1 MILNWLIGG
10 PQGMGVDTSANSFAR
25 SCAYAGYWVFGKR
38 EYHSNITGEHSYFIV
53 SVSDREIKTHFD
65 PIDVLVSFEER
76 TLKLHIKDV
85 KPGGIVIYDEEIDI
99 AHIMKE
105 RGLDKEDFILVPIP
119 YKRIIKETADKFGL
133 KDLRKLEVM
142 RNSISVFAS
151 ASCIGLPE
159 ECVIKSMDFIFT
171 GRRRK
176 VLEPNKFAGHIAYEY
191 AKDYGKDF
199 PIKLGKRK
207 IPEKSRVILT
217 GTQATALGKLVAGC
231 RFQTYYPITPATDE
245 SEFLESLAGKY
256 RIVVVQT
263 EDEIAAI
270 TMATGASLAGARSA
284 TSTSGPGFSLM
295 VEGMGWAGMNEVPV
309 VIVNYQ
315 RGGPATGLPTRHEQA
330 DLKFAVYGA
339 HGEFPRIVLSPG
351 DIEEAFL
358 TIQDAFNLA
367 EKYQCPVIVLADKY
381 LANSIQ
387 TIRIDALRKE
397 KIDRG
402 KIKDKPN
409 DSLPDD
415 GENNFPSDEKSNG
428 SKKNFSFDKF
438 RRFEITESGV
448 SPRIFLG
455 TEGYVFWNTGDEHDE
470 FGHITESAENRL
482 RMHEK
487 RMKKLELVLRE
498 VPPDKKI
505 WFFGDAEEEK
515 GFVVVSWGSTKGA
528 VVSAVEEL
536 RKEGIPISFLQ
547 VRMIHPLDRELI
559 KRKIHG
565 RIKIAV
571 ENNYSGQLAGLIT
584 EKTGEEFDHF
594 VLKWTG
600 RPMSYNDV
608 YEALRKI
615 VKGEA
620 KGRIPLREGI

>member
-38 EYHSNITGEHSYFIV
+38 EYHSNITGEHSYFIM

-65 PIDVLVSFEER
+65 PVDVLVSFEER

-99 AHIMKE
+99 DQVIKE
-105 RGLDKEDFILVPIP
+105 QGLNKNNFILVPIP
-119 YKRIIKETADKFGL
+119 YRKIIRETAEKFGL

-159 ECVIKSMDFIFT
+159 ECVIKSMNFIFT

-199 PIKLGKRK
+199 PIKLVKR
-207 IPEKSRVILT
+207 EYSEGSRVILT

-256 RIVVVQT
+256 DMVVVQT

-270 TMATGASLAGARSA
+270 TMATGASLAGARAA

-295 VEGMGWAGMNEVPV
+295 AEGIGWAGMNEVPV

-351 DIEEAFL
+351 DIKEAFL
-358 TIQDAFNLA
+358 TIQDAFNFA

-387 TIRIDALRKE
+387 TVRIEELRKT
-397 KIDRG
+397 KIERG
-402 KIKDKPN
+402 EIQDK
-409 DSLPDD
+409 DD
-415 GENNFPSDEKSNG
+415 GKNSSDRKSDG
-428 SKKNFSFDKF
+428 KKNFSFDKF
-438 RRFEITESGV
+438 RRFEITESGI
-448 SPRIFLG
+448 SPRVFLG

-470 FGHITESAENRL
+470 FGHITESAENRF

-487 RMKKLELVLRE
+487 RMKKLELILRE

-505 WFFGDAEEEK
+505 WFFGDEEKK

-536 RKEGIPISFLQ
+536 RKEGVDISFLQ

-559 KRKIHG
+559 KSKIHG
-565 RIKIAV
+565 KIKIAV

-584 EKTGEEFDHF
+584 EKTGEEFDHLI
-594 VLKWTG
+594 LKWTG
-600 RPMSYNDV
+600 RPMSFNEV
-608 YEALRKI
+608 YDALRKI
-615 VKGEA
+615 VKGKA
-620 KGRIPLREGI
+620 RGRIPLREGI